1 MKSDLEP
8 IVVLD
13 ACVLYPAPMRDLLLY
28 LASQKIYHPKWSA
41 EINEEWVRNLLLN
54 RSDLSNAQLQ
64 KTVNAMNR
72 AFPEANIR
80 KAPSI
85 IKQLILP
92 DPNDRHVLA
101 TTIKSKAKKIITA
114 NLKDFPT
121 NYLQQF
127 NIQAQHPDK
136 FLPELIDTY
145 PEQSITAFH
154 QQVNNLKN
162 PPLSTEDVLN
172 SLNKCGLEQTVLIL
186 KDLLDK

>member
-1 MKSDLEP
+1 MKSALEP

-28 LASQKIYHPKWSA
+28 LASQKIYQPKWSA
-41 EINEEWVRNLLLN
+41 EINDEWVRNLLLN

-72 AFPEANIR
+72 AFPEANTG
-80 KAPSI
+80 KSPSI
-85 IKQLILP
+85 IKQLTLP

-114 NLKDFPT
+114 NLKDFPIK
-121 NYLQQF
+121 YLQQF

-136 FLPELIDTY
+136 FITELINTY
-145 PEQSITAFH
+145 PKESLTAFH

-162 PPLSTEDVLN
+162 PPLSAEDVLN
-172 SLNKCGLEQTVLIL
+172 SLNKCGLEQAVLKL
-186 KDLLDK
+186 RDLLSS